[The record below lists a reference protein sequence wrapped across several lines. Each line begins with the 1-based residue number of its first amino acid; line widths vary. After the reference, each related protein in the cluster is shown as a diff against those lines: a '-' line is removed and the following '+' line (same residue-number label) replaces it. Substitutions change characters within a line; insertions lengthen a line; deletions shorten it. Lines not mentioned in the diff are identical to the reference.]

1 MVQARTNIDI
11 LVRARTETRIF
22 VRSACAGVL
31 GGPDRGCEPGLGGRV
46 GVSVLFGAR
55 AGSHVGG
62 LLWPNAEPFTAEVD
76 VLAVPR
82 RSGGSAVPGGGS
94 GEAAGGREASE
105 ALFAA
110 MWTVRTGGDVL
121 VGDSATHARALAAF
135 CSLATAPLWA
145 RRGEGQEGGAQVLPL
160 PPLWMMLRQCPEH
173 TPLPGGIL
181 DGRVELGW
189 RLQRQSR

>member
-1 MVQARTNIDI
+1 MGI

-22 VRSACAGVL
+22 VRSVRAGVF

-46 GVSVLFGAR
+46 GVSVLFGAQ

-82 RSGGSAVPGGGS
+82 RSGGSGGAGGGA

-105 ALFAA
+105 AWFAA
-110 MWTVRTGGDVL
+110 MWTVRAGEGVF
-121 VGDSATHARALAAF
+121 VGDSATHARALAVL
-135 CSLATAPLWA
+135 CCLATARWWA
-145 RRGEGQEGGAQVLPL
+145 PVRTAQRRVRSSSHGALFRIVDHLEGQGARWRGEGRLSLSRRFTVSGNCLPIA
-160 PPLWMMLRQCPEH
+160 R
-173 TPLPGGIL
+173 G
-181 DGRVELGW
+181 
-189 RLQRQSR
+189 